1 MCKAS
6 LKVFYAVEIK
16 PQCRFRLINL
26 IEFLIT
32 ALVLAAY
39 MFYVLTEEVG
49 ETILSLAITCIILSI
64 LYSLFFVFLG
74 NLIFVRNNILD
85 MIASTNLELVVSAF
99 MGMETLGPE
108 EEDTQTDMI
117 RYWLDLYQLSI

>member
-49 ETILSLAITCIILSI
+49 ETILSLAITCITLSI

-117 RYWLDLYQLSI
+117 RY